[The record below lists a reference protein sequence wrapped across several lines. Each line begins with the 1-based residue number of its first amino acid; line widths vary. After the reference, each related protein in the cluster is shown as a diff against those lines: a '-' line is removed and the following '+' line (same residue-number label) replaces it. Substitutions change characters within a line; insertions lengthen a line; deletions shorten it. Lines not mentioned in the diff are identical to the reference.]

1 MTFILKNEKFVK
13 SSNFALNS
21 DVVYSEVISN
31 SKNKQSSKLDIY
43 VIDKNEYYTFYKLKN
58 FEVQSGDIIF
68 CNSLMLECLF
78 YDLKNLKNI
87 SGLKVIFA
95 QSDRLIGKKILKKI
109 PKCVE
114 LVYSINLDHINDK
127 TKPLPMGLANDYS
140 PKNLLSDQIEDKYN
154 MSFTKDFKLYLN
166 FNENTNFKH
175 RGKLKPFFEEFEW
188 TIVRKDQVSLEEYKN
203 DLQKYQFILCP
214 WGNGIDTH
222 RIWEALYSGS
232 IPVIME
238 HKTFNNLN
246 NLPIIFVKNYSEITS
261 ELLEKKLSEV
271 KNNFKHDDFL
281 NVDYWIK
288 NIKSNSINK
297 KRSSRLPKSTVKSSY
312 LYYKLFS
319 FKRKVN
325 STVKRKSKL
334 LFFRYFQIKKIF
346 HKSLKKMK
354 IRKI

>member
-13 SSNFALNS
+13 SSNFALNC

-31 SKNKQSSKLDIY
+31 SEFKKSFNSEIY
-43 VIDKNEYYTFYKLKN
+43 VMDKNQYYTFYKLKK
-58 FEVQSGDIIF
+58 FKVKSGDLIF
-68 CNSLMLECLF
+68 CNSLLLECLF
-78 YDLKNLKNI
+78 HDLKKLKDI
-87 SGLKVIFA
+87 TGLKVIFS
-95 QSDRLIGKKILKKI
+95 QSDRLVNQKILKRK
-109 PKCVE
+109 PKCIE
-114 LVYSINLDHINDK
+114 FVYSINLDHVVENI
-127 TKPLPMGLANDYS
+127 KPLPIGLANNYS

-154 MSFTKDFKLYLN
+154 MGVTKDFKLYLN

-188 TIVRKDQVSLEEYKN
+188 TVVRKDQVSLEEYKN

-246 NLPIIFVKNYSEITS
+246 NLPIIFVKNYSEITY

-346 HKSLKKMK
+346 IKVLKK
-354 IRKI
+354 